1 MRGRDARVSGVAL
14 LRIETAVF
22 VSEIGS
28 CDFE

>member
-1 MRGRDARVSGVAL
+1 MQGVESGGVAL

-22 VSEIGS
+22 VSEIGC